1 MHSSPETASARLI
14 VATLFYFS
22 FTAACLGR
30 PSSDTL
36 TQTVR
41 GTIVDA
47 VTSAPL
53 PGITIRMVGPD
64 SAVRGAY
71 SDTRGRFRVQ
81 RLPVG
86 RYVVS

>member
-1 MHSSPETASARLI
+1 MNSTLETTSAKLI
-14 VATLFYFS
+14 AVALFFFS
-22 FTAACLGR
+22 ITAAM
-30 PSSDTL
+30 PAQTSSDTL